1 MERGRLFTLM
11 VIMCS
16 AGGEGTWSVS
26 VSAIPPVTCV
36 PVTLQQIT
44 VMFGETKH
52 DFKAMGF
59 KHEAWL

>member
-1 MERGRLFTLM
+1 M